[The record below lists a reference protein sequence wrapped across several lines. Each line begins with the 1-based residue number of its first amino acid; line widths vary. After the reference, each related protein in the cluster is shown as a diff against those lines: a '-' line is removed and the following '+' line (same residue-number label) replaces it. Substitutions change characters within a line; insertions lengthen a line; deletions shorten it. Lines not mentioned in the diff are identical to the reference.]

1 MSQIAKRL
9 AALGVAGSLAL
20 SGAMIATHEG
30 YVPGTY
36 VDPVGIITACF
47 GHTSKDLKLGT
58 AISEQQCLELFAKDL
73 VSHNKQLL
81 SAVTVPLSE
90 QEHAAY
96 LSFHY
101 NVGSGNFK
109 TSTLLRLLNA
119 GYRVEACEQLA
130 RWVYANSIK
139 LNGLVARRAHERE
152 LCLAGAA
159 NDNK

>member
-20 SGAMIATHEG
+20 SGAMIADHEG

-81 SAVTVPLSE
+81 RAVTVPLSE

-101 NVGSGNFK
+101 NVGSGNFQS
-109 TSTLLRLLNA
+109 STLLRLLNENS
-119 GYRVEACEQLA
+119 RVEACNQLT
-130 RWVYANSIK
+130 RWIYANGIK
-139 LNGLVARRAHERE
+139 LNGLIKRRAHERE
-152 LCLAGAA
+152 LCLQGATHA
-159 NDNK
+159 YE